1 METTN
6 DIRASI
12 DNAKLM
18 TRLSV
23 ISLIA
28 SLVLLILTIV
38 VSTVR
43 GGNSISDVFALGVI
57 PYALSSLF
65 AAAALIYGIM
75 HTAAAQ
81 ENEEKMLL
89 EKRKENRALDVEE
102 DVRFTAGRSFANY
115 CKYAPY
121 VLAVLG
127 AAVVGLLLW
136 HYGSAWNARATMPQ
150 SVNNV

>member
-28 SLVLLILTIV
+28 SLVLLVLTII
-38 VSTVR
+38 VSAVR
-43 GGNSISDVFALGVI
+43 GGNSISDVFSLAVS
-57 PYALSSLF
+57 PYALSALF
-65 AAAALIYGIM
+65 AASSLIYGVM

-81 ENEEKMLL
+81 DNEEKM
-89 EKRKENRALDVEE
+89 
-102 DVRFTAGRSFANY
+102 
-115 CKYAPY
+115 
-121 VLAVLG
+121 
-127 AAVVGLLLW
+127 
-136 HYGSAWNARATMPQ
+136 
-150 SVNNV
+150 